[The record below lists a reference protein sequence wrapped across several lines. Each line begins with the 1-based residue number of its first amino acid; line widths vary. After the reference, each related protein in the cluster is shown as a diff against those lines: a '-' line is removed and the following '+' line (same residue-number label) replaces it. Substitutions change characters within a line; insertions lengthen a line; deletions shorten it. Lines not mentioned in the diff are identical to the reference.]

1 MGLTQSEKEKI
12 VAQFKTKDLDTGSS
26 QVQVALITARIQV
39 LTEHFKLNKQ
49 DHHSRLG
56 LIKLVSQRRKLLDY
70 LKRKSQK
77 DYETLIKELGLRK

>member
-26 QVQVALITARIQV
+26 QVQVALITARIQR
-39 LTEHFKLNKQ
+39 LTEHFKVNKQ
-49 DHHSRLG
+49 DNHSRLG

-70 LKRKSQK
+70 LKRKSQT
-77 DYETLIKELGLRK
+77 DYQNLIKELGLRK